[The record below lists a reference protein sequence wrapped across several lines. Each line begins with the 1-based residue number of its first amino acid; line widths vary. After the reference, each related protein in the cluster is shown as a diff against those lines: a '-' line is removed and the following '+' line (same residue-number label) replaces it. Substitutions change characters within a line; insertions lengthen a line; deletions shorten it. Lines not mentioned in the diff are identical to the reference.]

1 MPLTPD
7 EITLI
12 KKLQFE
18 LTKTRTK
25 DELHL
30 RYYLGRQRLEQLGM
44 AVPPSMRQFVV
55 IANWPRVVVDTIES
69 RQQVQSLSLPGEETA
84 DPQLR
89 AICDESNFEY
99 QLSMFNRDRLIYGRA
114 FFSVSANPNDPSLP
128 LVRAESP
135 REMVGMIDPTTERLV
150 AAARFFGVDENGQGP
165 TNVTL
170 FQPNST
176 IWMSKDSR
184 TNKWV
189 ELDRDDH
196 ELGRVPVVL
205 HLNRRMS
212 TGWHGHSELTD
223 IIPLTDA
230 VARSMT
236 NLQFAQEAHGIPRMF
251 ASAVDKSDFVGK
263 DGKPLPK
270 WEAYFNSVWMLK
282 NPQAK
287 IGQLTPA
294 DLKNFETAIRLYGTQ
309 ASTVTG
315 FPARYFGITTV
326 NPPAE
331 GTVRADEAQLVR
343 SVEQQN
349 IEISTPIGWVG
360 ALALRFSS
368 GNWITGNR
376 VGVHWVN
383 PSTPTVAQQTDAIV
397 KLHSEGIISREGA
410 WDDLGWSEA
419 RKDRER
425 AYLAAEARDGINELR
440 LGDGNGNAAFGA

>member
-1 MPLTPD
+1 MALTPD

-12 KKLQFE
+12 KKLQSKLDE
-18 LTKTRTK
+18 TRIR

-44 AVPPSMRQFVV
+44 AIPPSMRHFIV

-69 RQQVQSLSLPGEETA
+69 RQQVQALTLPGKETS
-84 DPQLR
+84 DPDLR
-89 AICDESNFEY
+89 AICDESNFDY

-114 FFSVSANPNDPSLP
+114 FFSVSANPDNPGLP
-128 LVRAESP
+128 LIRAESP
-135 REMVGMIDPTTERLV
+135 REMVGIVDPSTERLT

-176 IWMSKDSR
+176 VWMGKIA
-184 TNKWV
+184 NKWV

-212 TGWHGHSELTD
+212 TGFHGHSGMAD

-230 VARSMT
+230 VARSLT

-287 IGQLTPA
+287 VGQLTAA

-309 ASTVTG
+309 AATVTG

-326 NPPAE
+326 NPSAE
-331 GTVRADEAQLVR
+331 GAINAEESQLVR

-349 IEISTPIGWVG
+349 LEIETPIGWVG
-360 ALALRFSS
+360 ALSLRFRT
-368 GNWITGNR
+368 GEWVVGNR
-376 VGVHWVN
+376 IGVQMVN
-383 PSTPTVAQQTDAIV
+383 PATPTVAQQTDAV
-397 KLHSEGIISREGA
+397 MKMHAEGIISREGA
-410 WDDLGWSEA
+410 WDELGWSEA

-425 AYLAAEARDGINELR
+425 GYLEKEAREGIDALK
-440 LGDGNGNAAFGA
+440 LGGDGDAVVGA